1 MCFKSLLPCMS
12 YFRRIV
18 VDMIRTNNISC
29 SKLLIFY
36 FSMKSAIKICI
47 GLFLPLCLLTIF
59 CLKPVEAQPVL
70 MTTNNNSTNDQSS
83 IDSKNIDD
91 LLGPDTNFPF
101 DPANHR
107 DGSNPI
113 KRIGKISDD
122 NL

>member
-1 MCFKSLLPCMS
+1 
-12 YFRRIV
+12 
-18 VDMIRTNNISC
+18 
-29 SKLLIFY
+29 
-36 FSMKSAIKICI
+36 MKSVIKTCF
-47 GLFLPLCLLTIF
+47 GLFLSLFLVVSF
-59 CLKPVEAQPVL
+59 CLQSVEAQTVL
-70 MTTNNNSTNDQSS
+70 ITTDVDIENDQGSMDTKS
-83 IDSKNIDD
+83 IDD

>member
-1 MCFKSLLPCMS
+1 
-12 YFRRIV
+12 
-18 VDMIRTNNISC
+18 
-29 SKLLIFY
+29 
-36 FSMKSAIKICI
+36 MKSVMKNLF
-47 GLFLPLCLLTIF
+47 GLFLSLFLVISVCF
-59 CLKPVEAQPVL
+59 QSVEAQQVL
-70 MTTNNNSTNDQSS
+70 MTADVDIENNQGS
-83 IDSKNIDD
+83 IDSKSIDD

>member
-1 MCFKSLLPCMS
+1 
-12 YFRRIV
+12 
-18 VDMIRTNNISC
+18 
-29 SKLLIFY
+29 
-36 FSMKSAIKICI
+36 MKSVIKTWF
-47 GLFLPLCLLTIF
+47 GLFLALFLVISVCF
-59 CLKPVEAQPVL
+59 QSVEAQPVL
-70 MTTNNNSTNDQSS
+70 ITTDVDIENDQGSM
-83 IDSKNIDD
+83 DSKSIDD

>member
-1 MCFKSLLPCMS
+1 
-12 YFRRIV
+12 
-18 VDMIRTNNISC
+18 
-29 SKLLIFY
+29 
-36 FSMKSAIKICI
+36 MKSVKKICF
-47 GLFLPLCLLTIF
+47 GLFLSLFLVISFCYKTVEAEPLLLTTAVDI
-59 CLKPVEAQPVL
+59 E
-70 MTTNNNSTNDQSS
+70 NDQGSM
-83 IDSKNIDD
+83 DSKSIDD

>member
-1 MCFKSLLPCMS
+1 
-12 YFRRIV
+12 
-18 VDMIRTNNISC
+18 
-29 SKLLIFY
+29 
-36 FSMKSAIKICI
+36 MKSVIKTCF
-47 GLFLPLCLLTIF
+47 GLFFSVFLVVSF
-59 CLKPVEAQPVL
+59 CFQSVEAQPML
-70 MTTNNNSTNDQSS
+70 MTMDIGIENDQGSM
-83 IDSKNIDD
+83 DSKSIDD

>member
-1 MCFKSLLPCMS
+1 
-12 YFRRIV
+12 
-18 VDMIRTNNISC
+18 
-29 SKLLIFY
+29 
-36 FSMKSAIKICI
+36 MKSVIKNWF
-47 GLFLPLCLLTIF
+47 GLFISLFLVISVCLQS
-59 CLKPVEAQPVL
+59 VEAQPVL
-70 MTTNNNSTNDQSS
+70 MTMDVDIENDQGSM
-83 IDSKNIDD
+83 DSKSIDD

>member
-1 MCFKSLLPCMS
+1 MNLVKRILFGVFLSLFSVVCLWTQSIEALP
-12 YFRRIV
+12 FFITTA
-18 VDMIRTNNISC
+18 VDI
-29 SKLLIFY
+29 
-36 FSMKSAIKICI
+36 
-47 GLFLPLCLLTIF
+47 
-59 CLKPVEAQPVL
+59 E
-70 MTTNNNSTNDQSS
+70 NDQTSMDPKS
-83 IDSKNIDD
+83 IDD

>member
-1 MCFKSLLPCMS
+1 
-12 YFRRIV
+12 
-18 VDMIRTNNISC
+18 
-29 SKLLIFY
+29 
-36 FSMKSAIKICI
+36 MKSIIKTWF
-47 GLFLPLCLLTIF
+47 GLLHSLFLVISICF
-59 CLKPVEAQPVL
+59 QSVEAQPVL
-70 MTTNNNSTNDQSS
+70 MTTDVDIENDQSS
-83 IDSKNIDD
+83 MDSKSIDD

>member
-1 MCFKSLLPCMS
+1 
-12 YFRRIV
+12 
-18 VDMIRTNNISC
+18 
-29 SKLLIFY
+29 
-36 FSMKSAIKICI
+36 MKSVIKTCF
-47 GLFLPLCLLTIF
+47 GLFLSLFVVICVCF
-59 CLKPVEAQPVL
+59 QSVEAQPVL
-70 MTTNNNSTNDQSS
+70 MAMDADIENDQSS
-83 IDSKNIDD
+83 MDSKSIDD

>member
-1 MCFKSLLPCMS
+1 
-12 YFRRIV
+12 
-18 VDMIRTNNISC
+18 
-29 SKLLIFY
+29 
-36 FSMKSAIKICI
+36 MKSVIKTFF
-47 GLFLPLCLLTIF
+47 GLFLSLFLVNSVCF
-59 CLKPVEAQPVL
+59 QSVKAQPVL
-70 MTTNNNSTNDQSS
+70 MTSAVDIENDQSS
-83 IDSKNIDD
+83 MDSKSIDD

>member
-1 MCFKSLLPCMS
+1 
-12 YFRRIV
+12 
-18 VDMIRTNNISC
+18 
-29 SKLLIFY
+29 
-36 FSMKSAIKICI
+36 MKSVIKTCF
-47 GLFLPLCLLTIF
+47 GLLLSLFLVISVCVQS
-59 CLKPVEAQPVL
+59 VEAQLVI
-70 MTTNNNSTNDQSS
+70 MTTDVDIENEHSS
-83 IDSKNIDD
+83 MDSKSIDD

>member
-1 MCFKSLLPCMS
+1 MKIFGKTLFRLSIYLFFVIFVCFHS
-12 YFRRIV
+12 
-18 VDMIRTNNISC
+18 
-29 SKLLIFY
+29 
-36 FSMKSAIKICI
+36 
-47 GLFLPLCLLTIF
+47 
-59 CLKPVEAQPVL
+59 VEALPVL
-70 MTTNNNSTNDQSS
+70 MTTDVDIENDQSS
-83 IDSKNIDD
+83 MDSKSIDD

>member
-1 MCFKSLLPCMS
+1 
-12 YFRRIV
+12 
-18 VDMIRTNNISC
+18 
-29 SKLLIFY
+29 
-36 FSMKSAIKICI
+36 MKSVIKTWLR
-47 GLFLPLCLLTIF
+47 LFLSLFLVISVCF
-59 CLKPVEAQPVL
+59 QSVEAQPVL
-70 MTTNNNSTNDQSS
+70 MTSDVDIENDQSS
-83 IDSKNIDD
+83 MDSKSIDD

>member
-1 MCFKSLLPCMS
+1 
-12 YFRRIV
+12 
-18 VDMIRTNNISC
+18 
-29 SKLLIFY
+29 
-36 FSMKSAIKICI
+36 MKSVIKTWF
-47 GLFLPLCLLTIF
+47 GLFLSLFLVIIVCF
-59 CLKPVEAQPVL
+59 QSVEAQPML
-70 MTTNNNSTNDQSS
+70 MTTDVSIENDQGL
-83 IDSKNIDD
+83 IDSKSIDD

>member
-1 MCFKSLLPCMS
+1 
-12 YFRRIV
+12 
-18 VDMIRTNNISC
+18 
-29 SKLLIFY
+29 
-36 FSMKSAIKICI
+36 MKSVIKTCF
-47 GLFLPLCLLTIF
+47 GLFLSLFLVISVCF
-59 CLKPVEAQPVL
+59 QSVESVEAQPVL
-70 MTTNNNSTNDQSS
+70 MTTDVDIENDQGSM
-83 IDSKNIDD
+83 DSKSIDD

>member
-1 MCFKSLLPCMS
+1 
-12 YFRRIV
+12 
-18 VDMIRTNNISC
+18 
-29 SKLLIFY
+29 
-36 FSMKSAIKICI
+36 MKSVIKTWF
-47 GLFLPLCLLTIF
+47 GLFFSLFLVISF
-59 CLKPVEAQPVL
+59 RIHSVEAQPVL
-70 MTTNNNSTNDQSS
+70 MIMDVDIENDQSS
-83 IDSKNIDD
+83 MDSKSIDD

>member
-1 MCFKSLLPCMS
+1 MKIFGKALLRLSIYLFCAIFVCFHS
-12 YFRRIV
+12 
-18 VDMIRTNNISC
+18 
-29 SKLLIFY
+29 
-36 FSMKSAIKICI
+36 
-47 GLFLPLCLLTIF
+47 
-59 CLKPVEAQPVL
+59 VEALPVL
-70 MTTNNNSTNDQSS
+70 MTTDVDIENDQSS
-83 IDSKNIDD
+83 MDSKSIDD

>member
-1 MCFKSLLPCMS
+1 
-12 YFRRIV
+12 
-18 VDMIRTNNISC
+18 
-29 SKLLIFY
+29 
-36 FSMKSAIKICI
+36 MKSVINNCF
-47 GLFLPLCLLTIF
+47 GLCLSLFLVF
-59 CLKPVEAQPVL
+59 CLCVHSVEAQLVL
-70 MTTNNNSTNDQSS
+70 MATDTDIENDQSAM
-83 IDSKNIDD
+83 DSKSIDD

>member
-1 MCFKSLLPCMS
+1 
-12 YFRRIV
+12 
-18 VDMIRTNNISC
+18 
-29 SKLLIFY
+29 
-36 FSMKSAIKICI
+36 MKSVINNWF
-47 GLFLPLCLLTIF
+47 GLFLSLFFVICF
-59 CLKPVEAQPVL
+59 CFESLEAQPL
-70 MTTNNNSTNDQSS
+70 LLTTAVDIENDQGST
-83 IDSKNIDD
+83 DSKSIDD

>member
-1 MCFKSLLPCMS
+1 
-12 YFRRIV
+12 
-18 VDMIRTNNISC
+18 
-29 SKLLIFY
+29 
-36 FSMKSAIKICI
+36 MKSVIKTWF
-47 GLFLPLCLLTIF
+47 GLLLSLFLVISICF
-59 CLKPVEAQPVL
+59 QSVEAQAVL
-70 MTTNNNSTNDQSS
+70 MTTDVDIENDQSS
-83 IDSKNIDD
+83 MDSKSIDD

>member
-1 MCFKSLLPCMS
+1 
-12 YFRRIV
+12 
-18 VDMIRTNNISC
+18 
-29 SKLLIFY
+29 
-36 FSMKSAIKICI
+36 MKSVKKICF
-47 GLFLPLCLLTIF
+47 GLFLSIFLVISF
-59 CLKPVEAQPVL
+59 CLKTVEAQPFLLTAVIDIE
-70 MTTNNNSTNDQSS
+70 NDQGPM
-83 IDSKNIDD
+83 DSKSIDD

>member
-1 MCFKSLLPCMS
+1 
-12 YFRRIV
+12 
-18 VDMIRTNNISC
+18 
-29 SKLLIFY
+29 
-36 FSMKSAIKICI
+36 MKSVIKTWF
-47 GLFLPLCLLTIF
+47 GLLLSLFLVISVCSQS
-59 CLKPVEAQPVL
+59 VEAQQVL
-70 MTTNNNSTNDQSS
+70 MTSDVDIENDLGSM
-83 IDSKNIDD
+83 DSKSIDD